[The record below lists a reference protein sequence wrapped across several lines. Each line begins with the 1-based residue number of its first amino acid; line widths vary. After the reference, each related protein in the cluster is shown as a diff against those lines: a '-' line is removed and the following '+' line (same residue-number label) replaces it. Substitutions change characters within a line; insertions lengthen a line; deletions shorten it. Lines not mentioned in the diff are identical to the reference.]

1 MVSPA
6 PILKAKNGFASE
18 NCVLLPLRREEC
30 FSSSV
35 AMKTAKRITLH
46 GQLTQSL
53 VAELASGAYAEG
65 RRFLS
70 NRKICRLW
78 NVSETTAK
86 RSLACLVRDG
96 FLAARDRS
104 GYYVQPGAQKLALL
118 SLHRE
123 PAAKLPLPLTWDVKK
138 FQLRSASAS
147 RPIQIAVILGGQTDL
162 PVEGVEG
169 LPMPHRF
176 QELNYAASLF
186 QEASRHSCHVR
197 FYVDTGNAARRRA
210 IAAQIIAR
218 PPAGVIAFR
227 RLLSYA
233 PLRPM
238 IAPIVAAN
246 LPVVTVFDDCEQLNV
261 ASINI
266 NNIAVGYE
274 AARRLLR
281 LGHRRIA
288 VLLPRIQNRY
298 FNDRAQGARMALAD
312 AGRPDARLEI
322 LRLAL
327 ADPIPPAIVK
337 QFCQPDR
344 RPTAVIVTVASLFR
358 QLWPVVQRRRLRV
371 PRDLSIVM
379 CAGRTRLP
387 EYQRSFDTLKIDF
400 AALGRLAF
408 THLMKFREGRL
419 AERALALDLSYVRA
433 GSTWKPPP
441 TCVHAS
447 PTTASES
454 RRGGDCARGQ
464 ERRKV
469 VFCLAARDRF
479 ER

>member
-1 MVSPA
+1 
-6 PILKAKNGFASE
+6 
-18 NCVLLPLRREEC
+18 
-30 FSSSV
+30 
-35 AMKTAKRITLH
+35 
-46 GQLTQSL
+46 
-53 VAELASGAYAEG
+53 
-65 RRFLS
+65 
-70 NRKICRLW
+70 
-78 NVSETTAK
+78 
-86 RSLACLVRDG
+86 
-96 FLAARDRS
+96 
-104 GYYVQPGAQKLALL
+104 
-118 SLHRE
+118 
-123 PAAKLPLPLTWDVKK
+123 
-138 FQLRSASAS
+138 
-147 RPIQIAVILGGQTDL
+147 
-162 PVEGVEG
+162 
-169 LPMPHRF
+169 MPHRF

-186 QEASRHSCHVR
+186 QEARQHACRVR

-210 IAAQIIAR
+210 IAAQIVAR
-218 PPAGVIAFR
+218 PPSGVIAFR

-246 LPVVTVFDDCEQLNV
+246 IPVVTVFDDCEQLNV

-327 ADPIPPAIVK
+327 ADPMPPAVVK
-337 QFCQPDR
+337 QFRQPDR

-358 QLWPVVQRRRLRV
+358 QLWPVAQRCRLRV

-379 CAGRTRLP
+379 CSGRADLP
-387 EYQRSFDTLKIDF
+387 EYKRSFDTLKIDF

-419 AERALALDLSYVRA
+419 TERALVLDLPYVRA

-441 TCVHAS
+441 ARVHAS
-447 PTTASES
+447 PAMASGS
-454 RRGGDCARGQ
+454 RRRGGCARGQ
-464 ERRKV
+464 ECRKV
-469 VFCLAARDRF
+469 VFSPYGS
-479 ER
+479 